1 MKTCTA
7 AILLSVLLPFQ
18 ACSDGKSSKG
28 LKFAELSNDS
38 LFSIGSA
45 LLRDPLTADSAI
57 ICFAILADRF
67 EKSPRSGG
75 NQELHAKALTNL
87 GYLFSNFRSD
97 YPKAY
102 SYLADALD
110 ICKKNGYKSIEPY
123 ICLDIG
129 VAIEAYGSLRQNHS
143 DTDSLCEKYLV
154 QAMEM
159 SEKNGE
165 WRSYMFAFH
174 NLATIY
180 AARADKTATKTLL
193 GSYIRTK
200 AFRQGSTIALYS
212 DEVARGLGLW
222 TAGFPLKGA
231 EVFSKL
237 ASTDILE
244 ELQNQKLQYS
254 ALGLC
259 ADMYDAAGLTSKA
272 DSVLAECA
280 HRIESAGDAE
290 SRKWI
295 SSVLYQRYNER
306 GDSTL
311 SSEWEMKL
319 YRARD
324 EIYNQSTLTGFKG
337 LEFISRM
344 RGIQREAAKER
355 EQKKRMQTTLAVLGV
370 LTAIALI
377 LLSLYIRHLSKRRRQ
392 TLSLYREAMEQIAL
406 RRNTVRKDI
415 DPDLIRR
422 ITDTIANSE
431 SVLQPDFS
439 LDILAREVGSNTSYV
454 SHALNTNF
462 GQSFSM
468 LVARRRIDE
477 ACLLL
482 GSRQY
487 DKLTVEAIAEKVGI
501 RSRSNFTS
509 SFKRITG
516 MTPGEFRA
524 ASQSGKT
531 VEEQC

>member
-1 MKTCTA
+1 
-7 AILLSVLLPFQ
+7 
-18 ACSDGKSSKG
+18 
-28 LKFAELSNDS
+28 
-38 LFSIGSA
+38 
-45 LLRDPLTADSAI
+45 
-57 ICFAILADRF
+57 
-67 EKSPRSGG
+67 
-75 NQELHAKALTNL
+75 
-87 GYLFSNFRSD
+87 
-97 YPKAY
+97 
-102 SYLADALD
+102 
-110 ICKKNGYKSIEPY
+110 
-123 ICLDIG
+123 
-129 VAIEAYGSLRQNHS
+129 
-143 DTDSLCEKYLV
+143 
-154 QAMEM
+154 
-159 SEKNGE
+159 
-165 WRSYMFAFH
+165 
-174 NLATIY
+174 
-180 AARADKTATKTLL
+180 
-193 GSYIRTK
+193 
-200 AFRQGSTIALYS
+200 
-212 DEVARGLGLW
+212 
-222 TAGFPLKGA
+222 
-231 EVFSKL
+231 
-237 ASTDILE
+237 
-244 ELQNQKLQYS
+244 
-254 ALGLC
+254 
-259 ADMYDAAGLTSKA
+259 
-272 DSVLAECA
+272 
-280 HRIESAGDAE
+280 
-290 SRKWI
+290 
-295 SSVLYQRYNER
+295 
-306 GDSTL
+306 
-311 SSEWEMKL
+311 MKL